1 MRIHMCLSQGWYG
14 HQGRFCYSGGSSED
28 GGCVPGTLRQVRD
41 CSSTATLF
49 TVDIYTVFP
58 VPLFC

>member
-28 GGCVPGTLRQVRD
+28 GGCVPGTLRQ
-41 CSSTATLF
+41 ATLF
-49 TVDIYTVFP
+49 TVDRYTVFP

>member
-1 MRIHMCLSQGWYG
+1 MGIRVDSATVVD
-14 HQGRFCYSGGSSED
+14 RD